1 MHLSYRFKIQH
12 DKIGQDDLAAWACF
26 RLDRLRAGYRFV
38 HLLDGAGFE
47 SKGML
52 FVHIEKILT

>member
-1 MHLSYRFKIQH
+1 MHLPNRFKIQH

-26 RLDRLRAGYRFV
+26 RLDRLRTGYRFV
-38 HLLDGAGFE
+38 HLLDGAGLE

-52 FVHIEKILT
+52 LVHIDKTLT